1 MFSKPRMNGLL
12 TAAMAASFSADTVI
26 PSPSKRGK
34 IRCEDEAARNKRLR
48 GRKKAKEA
56 RKQRRRNKKNQ

>member
-34 IRCEDEAARNKRLR
+34 IRCEDEAARNKRL
-48 GRKKAKEA
+48 AVL
-56 RKQRRRNKKNQ
+56 